1 MTFADTPTSTLTR
14 IDTLIGQGY
23 IPETERG
30 ALGALSERYAI
41 AVPPHLAD
49 LIDKLDPAD
58 PIARQ
63 VIPSTAEGTVTPEER
78 ADPIGDD
85 RFSPVKGLVH
95 RYPDRVL
102 LKLHSACAM
111 YCRFCFRRETVGPGG
126 DAMKPEDLESALDY
140 IRGDE
145 RIWEVILTGGDPL
158 VTSPV
163 RLKELREALD
173 AIPHVQVVRFHTRLP
188 VAAPERVT
196 AGLIGALTGGR
207 ATVYVAVH
215 TNHARELTAD
225 AVAACAR
232 LTRAGIPLVGQ
243 TVLLKGVND
252 DAGTLADLFRAM
264 VTARITPY
272 YLHHPDLAQGTSHF
286 RVGIDKGQALMRA
299 LRGRVSGLALPAYM
313 LDIPGGFGK
322 VPVVPAYLAHRPDG
336 AYDVEDIHG
345 THHRYPPLPA
355 R

>member
-322 VPVVPAYLAHRPDG
+322 VPVGPAYLAHRPDG